1 MSSINFKGSPLQ
13 LMGEFPKVGQS
24 ASDFKLVKDDLSEL
38 SLSDLKGKRVV
49 LTTFPSVDTDVCALQ
64 LKTFNQKVGALDN
77 TVLVSAS
84 MDLPFALS
92 RFCGAEG
99 VENAIATSDFRYR
112 SLAESYGLGITEGPI
127 QGLYARSVIILNE
140 NHEIVYTELVPEVT
154 TEPNYDEALSALS
167 A

>member
-1 MSSINFKGSPLQ
+1 MSSINFKGTPLQ
-13 LMGEFPKVGQS
+13 LMGEFPTVGQS

-38 SLSDLKGKRVV
+38 SLADLKGKRVV

-64 LKTFNQKVGALDN
+64 LKTFDQKIAELDN
-77 TVLVSAS
+77 TILVSAS

-92 RFCGAEG
+92 RFCEAEG
-99 VENAIATSDFRYR
+99 IKEATTTSDFRHR
-112 SLAESYGLGITEGPI
+112 SMAESYGLGITEGPV

-140 NHEIVYTELVPEVT
+140 NQEIVYTELVPEVT
-154 TEPNYDEALSALS
+154 TEPDYDAALSALS